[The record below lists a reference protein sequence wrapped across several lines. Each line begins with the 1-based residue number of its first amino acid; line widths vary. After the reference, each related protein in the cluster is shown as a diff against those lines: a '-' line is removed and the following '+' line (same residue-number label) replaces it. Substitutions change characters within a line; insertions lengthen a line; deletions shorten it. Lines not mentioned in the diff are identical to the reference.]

1 MMMRSICW
9 GVLVVGAALGVPQ
22 ALANTCYFVYDR
34 GDNVIY
40 RDQQP
45 PVDMSARGTAS
56 RDAMRA
62 RGEYLLFVDTDRCA
76 PIAFLTGP
84 GTPGTLSVDQVVA
97 GFPSMAKADPTSSP
111 ISRNPSTS
119 TATRSATKAPA
130 AAPAKK

>member
-1 MMMRSICW
+1 MRSICLS
-9 GVLVVGAALGVPQ
+9 VLAVTAALGIAQ
-22 ALANTCYFVYDR
+22 GALANTCYFVYDR

-76 PIAFLTGP
+76 PIA

-97 GFPSMAKADPTSSP
+97 GFPSMAKQDMTSSP
-111 ISRNPSTS
+111 IARSPMGAPMST
-119 TATRSATKAPA
+119 RPATKAS
-130 AAPAKK
+130 APKK

>member
-1 MMMRSICW
+1 MRSICLSLLA
-9 GVLVVGAALGVPQ
+9 VTAALGAAQ
-22 ALANTCYFVYDR
+22 SALANTCYFVYDR

-84 GTPGTLSVDQVVA
+84 GTPGTLTVDQVVA
-97 GFPSMAKADPTSSP
+97 GFPSMAKVDMTSSP
-111 ISRNPSTS
+111 IARSPTGVPMST
-119 TATRSATKAPA
+119 RPATKA
-130 AAPAKK
+130 AAPKK

>member
-1 MMMRSICW
+1 MRSICLS
-9 GVLVVGAALGVPQ
+9 VLAVAAALGAAQ
-22 ALANTCYFVYDR
+22 TALANTCYFVYDR

-45 PVDMSARGTAS
+45 PVDMSARGTVS

-97 GFPSMAKADPTSSP
+97 GFPSMVQQDTTSSP
-111 ISRNPSTS
+111 IGRRATGAPSS
-119 TATRSATKAPA
+119 TRPATKAPA
-130 AAPAKK
+130 STPKK